1 MVASEIQDPGKAL
14 PKAIQAAMIIVLGSY
29 ELVNIAYYI
38 LLPFSAVS
46 SNDAVAVVALGSAFG
61 PWAGIA
67 VSILVAV
74 SCAGSITSNV
84 FMIGRL
90 TVAASERE
98 YFPAI
103 LGQRGLPWRQTQARV
118 RSNDPDTGSQMNG
131 IAFQNQ
137 DKLSQFDAP
146 M

>member
-1 MVASEIQDPGKAL
+1 
-14 PKAIQAAMIIVLGSY
+14 MIVVLGSY

-38 LLPFSAVS
+38 LLPWSAVS
-46 SNDAVAVVALGSAFG
+46 SSDAVAVVAMSSAFG
-61 PWAGIA
+61 RWAGIL

-84 FMIGRL
+84 FTIGRL
-90 TVAASERE
+90 TVAAAERE
-98 YFPAI
+98 YLPAV
-103 LGQRGLPWRQTQARV
+103 LGQRGLPWRQTEAQV
-118 RSNDPDTGSQMNG
+118 QSEDSDTDSQMNG
-131 IAFQNQ
+131 IAPLNQ